1 MPQGG
6 DTIIIFFLT
15 MKMQQH
21 AKNLYFQIDIHDE
34 GLPTLCEGAKQQDF
48 SQPIIEDQARSQIAT

>member
-1 MPQGG
+1 
-6 DTIIIFFLT
+6 

-21 AKNLYFQIDIHDE
+21 AKNLYFQMDIHDE

-48 SQPIIEDQARSQIAT
+48 SQPITEDQARSQIAT